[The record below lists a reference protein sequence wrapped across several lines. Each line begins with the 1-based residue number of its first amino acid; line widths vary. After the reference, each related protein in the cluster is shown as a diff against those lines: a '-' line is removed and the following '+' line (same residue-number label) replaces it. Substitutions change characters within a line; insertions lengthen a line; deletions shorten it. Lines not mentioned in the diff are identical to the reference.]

1 MSTIPAPTT
10 VLAAI
15 DGNEVARRVLQ
26 VATTLGRALH
36 APLRAV
42 HVVHDGIEEPQG
54 TAMAAGVHLQCLQGE
69 PGRALATAM
78 AAPDVAMLVIGARQ
92 RATGPTPA
100 GSIALTLLQQAS
112 KPVVVVPPNSTTSPS
127 TVARALVPLD
137 GTREAAVAV
146 DATVR
151 DLSAAGLEV
160 IVLHVLDRDSVPACL
175 DQPHHALE
183 SWEHEFVARWTD
195 ADHRMVLRRG
205 DPQDCVLEVAE
216 AEEADLV
223 VLGWSQDLSTG
234 RAQVIRELLT
244 HSRIPL
250 LLAPTVVDDERDRE
264 RRGDHV
270 RPPGRRVDHR
280 AA

>member
-1 MSTIPAPTT
+1 MTTMPAPTT

-15 DGNEVARRVLQ
+15 DGNEIARRVLE

-42 HVVHDGIEEPQG
+42 HVVHDGIEEPQE
-54 TAMAAGVHLQCLQGE
+54 TAAAARVHLQCLQGE
-69 PGRALATAM
+69 SGPALAAAM
-78 AAPDVAMLVIGARQ
+78 AAPDVAMLVMGARQ
-92 RATGPTPA
+92 RAAGPTPA
-100 GSIALTLLQQAS
+100 GSVALTLLQQAT
-112 KPVVVVPPNSTTSPS
+112 KPVVIVPPTSVASAS

-160 IVLHVLDRDSVPACL
+160 VVLHVLDRDSVPACL

-205 DPQDCVLEVAE
+205 VPQRCILEVAE
-216 AEEADLV
+216 TEAADLV
-223 VLGWSQDLSTG
+223 VLGWSQDLSSG

-244 HSRIPL
+244 HSPVPL
-250 LLAPTVVDDERDRE
+250 VLSPTVAEDEHDRA
-264 RRGDHV
+264 
-270 RPPGRRVDHR
+270 RPSDRQGRR